1 MESFVEVMTVI
12 LNGFNQPFTVYG
24 FTLSF
29 YDIWLWSIVAL
40 SPPHLLEVCC
50 RNG

>member
-29 YDIWLWSIVAL
+29 YDIWLWSIVGAIAAAVIGGML
-40 SPPHLLEVCC
+40 S
-50 RNG
+50 

>member
-29 YDIWLWSIVAL
+29 WLWSIVGAIAAAFIGGML
-40 SPPHLLEVCC
+40 S
-50 RNG
+50 